1 MLSKCPVN
9 CLMMQGIFVH
19 YSLTVYYAQYLQIS
33 CIGSFSVTL
42 GAAVYG
48 LCCECVCARLTLS
61 NLHDQVFACVRIFI
75 MPFVCTYICG
85 YIMCE

>member
-1 MLSKCPVN
+1 M
-9 CLMMQGIFVH
+9 
-19 YSLTVYYAQYLQIS
+19 
-33 CIGSFSVTL
+33 TL

-48 LCCECVCARLTLS
+48 LCCECVCVCARLTLS